1 MEFGK
6 IKNICFQ
13 KTLRTKN
20 KPETGR
26 KYLHVTS
33 YKGLVFSIYYKLS
46 KLNSKKKKTTQFL
59 KHGRKFENTKEN
71 IQMVDKHIRRRSI
84 SLIITD
90 AQIKTTTIHSHH
102 FLPTRIAIIKIFKKE
117 RKSWQGC
124 GATRTLIYY
133 CKMVP
138 SLWKTMIGSFLKS

>member
-1 MEFGK
+1 MS
-6 IKNICFQ
+6 
-13 KTLRTKN
+13 
-20 KPETGR
+20 
-26 KYLHVTS
+26 H
-33 YKGLVFSIYYKLS
+33 LVKDLYSAYII
-46 KLNSKKKKTTQFL
+46 NSQNLVVKKKKTQFL

-71 IQMVDKHIRRRSI
+71 IQMVDKHMRRCSI
-84 SLIITD
+84 SLIIMDT
-90 AQIKTTTIHSHH
+90 QIKTMTIYSYH
-102 FLPTRIAIIKIFKKE
+102 FTPTRIAIIKLFKKE